1 MKLICIF
8 SFYFYFIII
17 WLFRK
22 KIILRLVV
30 RRTRDPETFDSS
42 VSENQHPN
50 ITNDSTQI
58 SVDPSHAE
66 EDEEPKAT
74 TL

>member
-1 MKLICIF
+1 M
-8 SFYFYFIII
+8 
-17 WLFRK
+17 
-22 KIILRLVV
+22 RLVV
-30 RRTRDPETFDSS
+30 RHTRDPETFDSS

-66 EDEEPKAT
+66 EDEEPIPDNTRYPVRERKPRTVEGAIPWDIVDS
-74 TL
+74 